1 MAIPRDF
8 INELIA
14 RTDIVDLIDHKVPL
28 KKAGKNYSACC
39 PFHSEKSPSFTV
51 SRDKQFYHCFGCGA
65 HGNAIDFIMEYDRL
79 EFLDAIEELA
89 SQLGLEVPREN
100 NPNRRRDE
108 GLSRDLYQL
117 MEEANRYYQSQLR
130 QHQDKQKVLDYLAFR
145 GLSDLV
151 VERFGIGFAPDGWDG
166 LLSRYRSQQES
177 QDKLLTAGM
186 IISNDNGKRYD
197 RFRDRLMFPIRDR
210 RGRVIAFG
218 GRVLGDGTPKYLNS
232 PETPIFHKG
241 NELYGLYE
249 LKQAHREPRQ
259 VLIVEG
265 YMDVVALAQF
275 GVDYAVASLGTST
288 TAEQFQLLLRSAK
301 EVVCCYDGDNAGKEA
316 AWRALETALPLL
328 KPGDTVRFMFLPQGE
343 DPDSMVRKTGKEA
356 FEALIDEAQ
365 TLTGFLFD
373 TLTTKY
379 GTDKGNL
386 AKQAIALIEK
396 IQDTV
401 LQNLLLEDLS
411 HRLGMN
417 SADDLKK
424 KLGFKSPQGVASARH
439 KALKGRGTPLRL
451 AVALLVQHPQLGLN
465 LIPQPAL
472 KHLQMAG
479 IDLLV
484 ELLDLTRAQK
494 MNSAQLLEQF
504 RDTDEFSALRKLAQ
518 WEHQVAD
525 ENLEQEFKKSLVWL
539 NNQYIEQRYQELS
552 LKQTHTKEEKI
563 QLKKLIAA
571 MKSCQ

>member
-1 MAIPRDF
+1 
-8 INELIA
+8 
-14 RTDIVDLIDHKVPL
+14 
-28 KKAGKNYSACC
+28 
-39 PFHSEKSPSFTV
+39 
-51 SRDKQFYHCFGCGA
+51 
-65 HGNAIDFIMEYDRL
+65 
-79 EFLDAIEELA
+79 
-89 SQLGLEVPREN
+89 
-100 NPNRRRDE
+100 
-108 GLSRDLYQL
+108 
-117 MEEANRYYQSQLR
+117 
-130 QHQDKQKVLDYLAFR
+130 
-145 GLSDLV
+145 
-151 VERFGIGFAPDGWDG
+151 
-166 LLSRYRSQQES
+166 
-177 QDKLLTAGM
+177 
-186 IISNDNGKRYD
+186 
-197 RFRDRLMFPIRDR
+197 
-210 RGRVIAFG
+210 
-218 GRVLGDGTPKYLNS
+218 
-232 PETPIFHKG
+232 
-241 NELYGLYE
+241 
-249 LKQAHREPRQ
+249 
-259 VLIVEG
+259 
-265 YMDVVALAQF
+265 
-275 GVDYAVASLGTST
+275 
-288 TAEQFQLLLRSAK
+288 
-301 EVVCCYDGDNAGKEA
+301 
-316 AWRALETALPLL
+316 
-328 KPGDTVRFMFLPQGE
+328 MFLPQGE

-424 KLGFKSPQGVASARH
+424 KLGFKGPQGVAPARH

-571 MKSCQ
+571 MKSRQ